1 MPRVADGQR
10 GVGHVAEVRDLAVG
24 LGRRRDELVAETRV
38 DGDVRAHPDVV
49 LREEPPQRLPIVAN
63 GIDQARHREIDVAR
77 QSLEE
82 RLQIRER
89 DDAALLAGGVLIEL
103 DVLALEPE
111 LGRVRAARHEHGV
124 ANLEVV
130 QAVVARKAEIARY
143 LGGHTGDGEVPEFL
157 AGEPRHRRRDVD
169 EADVVGERDRAI
181 DAAFDRVEQRRREQM
196 LLLHGDVLVA

>member
-1 MPRVADGQR
+1 S
-10 GVGHVAEVRDLAVG
+10 
-24 LGRRRDELVAETRV
+24 
-38 DGDVRAHPDVV
+38 
-49 LREEPPQRLPIVAN
+49 

-111 LGRVRAARHEHGV
+111 LGRVRAARHEQGV
-124 ANLEVV
+124 ANLKVV
-130 QAVVARKAEIARY
+130 QAVVARKAKIACY
-143 LGGHTGDGEVPEFL
+143 LSGQASDCEVPEFL

-169 EADVVGERDRAI
+169 EADVVGERDRSI
-181 DAAFDRVEQRRREQM
+181 DAA
-196 LLLHGDVLVA
+196 L